1 VRDITWNTE
10 HITRSESLW
19 DRLRGRQNVDTLP
32 ELKQMGYPS
41 IINLRLASE
50 PGAESW
56 TGIDELRAQGVRA

>member
-1 VRDITWNTE
+1 
-10 HITRSESLW
+10 
-19 DRLRGRQNVDTLP
+19 LRGRQNVDTLP